1 VTAYDAVVFDN
12 DGVLVE
18 PPADERQRRAARAA
32 FADHGIE
39 DVLDDHLT
47 GIAGGVRHE
56 RLHDIADHYGL
67 DAADLWE
74 ARDRYDQRF
83 QREDLSNGVRGLY
96 DDVDAIAD
104 LTTSRGI
111 VSNNHHAT
119 VEFIL
124 DHFGL
129 DDLFGTFYGRERSV
143 AGLKRKKPEPH
154 YIDRA
159 CADLDASSALYVG
172 DRPSDVRAAHNAG
185 IDSVFLRRDHSEEV
199 ELAESPTYEIRTL
212 RDLPAILD
220 GDAP

>member
-1 VTAYDAVVFDN
+1 MTAYDAVVFDN

-18 PPADERQRRAARAA
+18 PPADERQRLAAREA
-32 FADHGIE
+32 FAEHGIE
-39 DVLDDHLT
+39 DVLEDHLS

-56 RLHDIADHYGL
+56 RLHEIADHYEL
-67 DAADLWE
+67 DAAALWE

-83 QREDLSNGVRGLY
+83 QREDLTNGVRALY

-104 LTTSRGI
+104 LATPRGI

-129 DDLFGTFYGRERSV
+129 DDLFGTYYGRERSV

-154 YIDRA
+154 YIERA
-159 CADLDASSALYVG
+159 CADLDAETALYVG

-185 IDSVFLRRDHSEEV
+185 LDSVFLRREHASDATL
-199 ELAESPTYEIRTL
+199 ELTPTYEIPSL
-212 RDLPAILD
+212 AELPALVD
-220 GDAP
+220 DHSR